1 MLKIKFQLS
10 VVAKLLLWALEKVPK
25 VVVDKQGASQDAHD
39 LEHRPVQ
46 LEVVFNECDETVRD
60 NGDVDLYPHSI
71 LGVTPEPLDAQMLLD
86 PFEKQFHLPTI
97 AVKQRDIFGLE
108 IEVVGVVNE
117 GASKVGDIEYDTP
130 EFGRI
135 VVAIPFACKSNSLVG
150 KHTVSSIKKPLP
162 EQHLIGWMSFLPCD
176 EKRVGLVNG
185 KKPRKVEVAP
195 VENITG
201 KWLIDNAVHEL
212 GVVNIGVCNAVENR
226 DFGDDVNLGMNL
238 DAGLS
243 ATEVRPKEKRH
254 AKVDGGGVNS
264 EETPVQFELFGD
276 AFLLCKRHHIESK
289 FLKDKR
295 VAEHVRV
302 GKSAPADRRLAKTEI
317 VASFSMGSDYIGEFP
332 ETVATYQ
339 LSEHEHQQMVPIRK
353 SPSLCLVEMSL
364 DYSSELPLRQK
375 TRDLCENILPHKRL
389 CTDFGSV
396 AKMQISNPGQG
407 VSCLT
412 YCA

>member
-1 MLKIKFQLS
+1 MQ
-10 VVAKLLLWALEKVPK
+10 VVF
-25 VVVDKQGASQDAHD
+25 DQQGAAEYAQYLSHGSAQM
-39 LEHRPVQ
+39 
-46 LEVVFNECDETVRD
+46 EVVLDDCNETVRD
-60 NGDVDLYPHSI
+60 DGDVNLYSDSI
-71 LGVTPEPLDAQMLLD
+71 LGVTPERLDLKVLFDPL
-86 PFEKQFHLPTI
+86 EKEFHLPTV
-97 AVKQRDIFGLE
+97 AVKQRDILGLE

-117 GASKVGDIEYDTP
+117 GASKIGDIEYDTP

-162 EQHLIGWMSFLPCD
+162 EQHLIGGMSFLSCD

-185 KKPRKVEVAP
+185 KKSRKVEVAP

-201 KWLIDNAVHEL
+201 KWLVDNAVHEL
-212 GVVNIGVCNAVENR
+212 GVMNIGVCNAVENR
-226 DFGDDVNLGMNL
+226 DFGDDVDLGMNL

-243 ATEVRPKEKRH
+243 ATKVRPKEKRH

-295 VAEHVRV
+295 VSEHVRV

-332 ETVATYQ
+332 ETAATYQ
-339 LSEHEHQQMVPIRK
+339 LSKHEHQQMVPIRK
-353 SPSLCLVEMSL
+353 SPSLCFVEMSL

-375 TRDLCENILPHKRL
+375 TRDLCENVLSHKRL